1 MKVLWVPESP
11 ESRVPFFEGAAGL
24 EYFSWSHGPGSQS
37 LSRRV
42 ERTMYDNLGRGPY
55 LLVRDGEI
63 EEHIDVIQETKPSL
77 ADVEDYVQTVQWISA
92 LGIISEISVQNQGF
106 TVDEHLSRTR
116 EETTYDDI
124 V

>member
-1 MKVLWVPESP
+1 VWD
-11 ESRVPFFEGAAGL
+11 GA
-24 EYFSWSHGPGSQS
+24 
-37 LSRRV
+37 
-42 ERTMYDNLGRGPY
+42 
-55 LLVRDGEI
+55 I

-77 ADVEDYVQTVQWISA
+77 ADVEDYVQTVQRISA
-92 LGIISEISVQNQGF
+92 LGVTSEISVQNQGF

>member
-37 LSRRV
+37 LSRHL
-42 ERTMYDNLGRGPY
+42 ELPMYDNLGRGSH
-55 LLVRDGEI
+55 LLVRDGEAYYTVWDGAI

-77 ADVEDYVQTVQWISA
+77 ADVED
-92 LGIISEISVQNQGF
+92 
-106 TVDEHLSRTR
+106 
-116 EETTYDDI
+116 
-124 V
+124 

>member
-37 LSRRV
+37 LSRHL
-42 ERTMYDNLGRGPY
+42 ELPMYDNLGRGSH
-55 LLVRDGEI
+55 LLVRDGEAYYTVWDGTVWDGAI

-77 ADVEDYVQTVQWISA
+77 ADVED
-92 LGIISEISVQNQGF
+92 
-106 TVDEHLSRTR
+106 
-116 EETTYDDI
+116 
-124 V
+124 